1 MKNYKLLSLIALTA
15 AFSCSPNNED
25 GQSGNTPVE
34 KYGALKVSGIQLC
47 AQNGKAVQ
55 LRGMSTHGLQW
66 FGKCQTEEAYR
77 SLAEEWQC
85 DVVRL
90 ALYAE
95 ENGYNTDP
103 LKFRNKIETLVG
115 YCEKY
120 GMYCII
126 DWHVLHPGDPN
137 DPKYDTA
144 DDFFAWASK
153 KFAGKPHVLYEICN
167 VPNGDE
173 VTWAV
178 VKRYAERVIPIIR
191 ANSPNAVV
199 ICGTPKWSADFTD
212 VVKDPLT
219 YKNILYTYHFYAA
232 SLQLRQPA
240 KLPRPSA
247 RIRDRMG
254 HLRIQRFGE
263 IRSGLLAAMDTNHG
277 RRQSGQAESQLGDM
291 ELLGRRR
298 HGGQSR
304 SGQLHGMPVHQRQTA
319 LRPVHPGPDP
329 GKKALSPRPE
339 LN

>member
-47 AQNGKAVQ
+47 AQNGKALQ

-167 VPNGDE
+167 EPNGDE

-199 ICGTPKWSADFTD
+199 ICFA
-212 VVKDPLT
+212 
-219 YKNILYTYHFYAA
+219 
-232 SLQLRQPA
+232 LQLRQPA

-254 HLRIQRFGE
+254 HLRVQRFGK

-304 SGQLHGMPVHQRQTA
+304 SGQLRGMPVHQRQTA
-319 LRPVHPGPDP
+319 LRPVYPGPDP

>member
-115 YCEKY
+115 YCE
-120 GMYCII
+120 
-126 DWHVLHPGDPN
+126 N
-137 DPKYDTA
+137 TA
-144 DDFFAWASK
+144 CTASST
-153 KFAGKPHVLYEICN
+153 GTYS
-167 VPNGDE
+167 
-173 VTWAV
+173 
-178 VKRYAERVIPIIR
+178 IR
-191 ANSPNAVV
+191 AIRTIPNTTLRTISSHGRPKNSPANPM
-199 ICGTPKWSADFTD
+199 CCMKSA
-212 VVKDPLT
+212 
-219 YKNILYTYHFYAA
+219 
-232 SLQLRQPA
+232 
-240 KLPRPSA
+240 
-247 RIRDRMG
+247 
-254 HLRIQRFGE
+254 
-263 IRSGLLAAMDTNHG
+263 TN
-277 RRQSGQAESQLGDM
+277 
-291 ELLGRRR
+291 
-298 HGGQSR
+298 
-304 SGQLHGMPVHQRQTA
+304 PTA
-319 LRPVHPGPDP
+319 TR
-329 GKKALSPRPE
+329 
-339 LN
+339 

>member
-47 AQNGKAVQ
+47 AQNGKALQ

-167 VPNGDE
+167 EPNGDE

-219 YKNILYTYHFYAA
+219 YKNILYTYRFYAA
-232 SLQLRQPA
+232 SHYNYDNLQNYLDRLPVFVTEWGTCEYNGSGKYDLDSSQRWIQIMDGDNPGKQRVSWATWNFSDGEGTADNLVPGSCAACRFTNVKQPYGQF
-240 KLPRPSA
+240 
-247 RIRDRMG
+247 IRDR
-254 HLRIQRFGE
+254 
-263 IRSGLLAAMDTNHG
+263 IR
-277 RRQSGQAESQLGDM
+277 EK
-291 ELLGRRR
+291 
-298 HGGQSR
+298 
-304 SGQLHGMPVHQRQTA
+304 
-319 LRPVHPGPDP
+319 RP
-329 GKKALSPRPE
+329 
-339 LN
+339 

>member
-1 MKNYKLLSLIALTA
+1 MKNYKLLSLIALIA
-15 AFSCSPNNED
+15 AFSCSPNNEN
-25 GQSGNTPVE
+25 GQAGKTPVE

-77 SLAEEWQC
+77 SLAEEWRC

-103 LKFRNKIETLVG
+103 LKFRSKIETLVG

-167 VPNGDE
+167 EPNGDE

-191 ANSPNAVV
+191 ANSPNA
-199 ICGTPKWSADFTD
+199 W
-212 VVKDPLT
+212 
-219 YKNILYTYHFYAA
+219 
-232 SLQLRQPA
+232 
-240 KLPRPSA
+240 
-247 RIRDRMG
+247 
-254 HLRIQRFGE
+254 
-263 IRSGLLAAMDTNHG
+263 
-277 RRQSGQAESQLGDM
+277 
-291 ELLGRRR
+291 
-298 HGGQSR
+298 
-304 SGQLHGMPVHQRQTA
+304 
-319 LRPVHPGPDP
+319 
-329 GKKALSPRPE
+329 
-339 LN
+339 